1 MIDRLDPLGNFLL
14 DDKVENCVIT
24 GGQRCSL
31 IYFWEDG
38 HPTKER
44 EKTCFFGKR
53 EFFLGDLINR
63 LRRRLFSE
71 I

>member
-44 EKTCFFGKR
+44 ENDL
-53 EFFLGDLINR
+53 FFLGSAS
-63 LRRRLFSE
+63 FS
-71 I
+71 

>member
-44 EKTCFFGKR
+44 EKTCFF
-53 EFFLGDLINR
+53 FFWEAR
-63 LRRRLFSE
+63 VFPRRSDK
-71 I
+71 

>member
-31 IYFWEDG
+31 IFYLRGEDG

-44 EKTCFFGKR
+44 ENDL
-53 EFFLGDLINR
+53 FFLGSAS
-63 LRRRLFSE
+63 FS
-71 I
+71 